1 MIKGIGIDLIDN
13 SRIQILHEK
22 YGQVFA
28 KKILSEAE
36 IIEFKKSRS
45 PVSYLAKHFASKE
58 ALSKALGTGLYRRG
72 IFPSNLTVDHD
83 DAGKPF
89 FIKNDSL
96 LEVLKS
102 ISASNIFLSI
112 SDTNSHSTAM
122 VLVE

>member
-13 SRIQILHEK
+13 SRIQVLHEK

-28 KKILSEAE
+28 KKILSSAE
-36 IIEFKKSRS
+36 MIEFRKSRS
-45 PVSYLAKHFASKE
+45 PISYLAKHFASKE

-72 IFPSNLTVDHD
+72 IFPSKLTVDHD
-83 DAGKPF
+83 DIGKPF

-112 SDTNSHSTAM
+112 SDTDSHSTAM

>member
-13 SRIQILHEK
+13 SRIQVLHEK

-28 KKILSEAE
+28 KKILSKAE
-36 IIEFKKSRS
+36 MIEFKKSRS

-72 IFPSNLTVDHD
+72 IFPSKLTVDHD
-83 DAGKPF
+83 DKGKPF
-89 FIKNDSL
+89 FIKNDGL
-96 LEVLKS
+96 LKVLKS
-102 ISASNIFLSI
+102 ISASNVFLSI

>member
-13 SRIQILHEK
+13 SRIQVLYEK

-36 IIEFKKSRS
+36 MIEFTKSKS
-45 PVSYLAKHFASKE
+45 PISYLAKHFASKE

-72 IFPSNLTVDHD
+72 IFPSNLTVGHD

-96 LEVLKS
+96 LEVLRS

>member
-36 IIEFKKSRS
+36 MIEFNQSRS
-45 PVSYLAKHFASKE
+45 PASYLAKHFASKE

-72 IFPSNLTVDHD
+72 ISPSKLTVDHD

-89 FIKNDSL
+89 FVKNDSL

-102 ISASNIFLSI
+102 ISASSIFLSI
-112 SDTNSHSTAM
+112 SDTNNYSTAM

>member
-13 SRIQILHEK
+13 SRIQILYEK

-28 KKILSEAE
+28 KKILSETE
-36 IIEFKKSRS
+36 MIEFNQSSS
-45 PVSYLAKHFASKE
+45 PASYLAKHFASKE

-72 IFPSNLTVDHD
+72 ISPSKLTVDHD

-89 FIKNDSL
+89 FVKNDSL
-96 LEVLKS
+96 IEVLKS
-102 ISASNIFLSI
+102 ISASSIFLSI
-112 SDTNSHSTAM
+112 SDTNNYSTAM

>member
-13 SRIQILHEK
+13 SRIQVLHEK

-36 IIEFKKSRS
+36 MIEFTKSKS
-45 PVSYLAKHFASKE
+45 PISYLAKHFASKE

-72 IFPSNLTVDHD
+72 IFPSNLTVGHD

-96 LEVLKS
+96 LEVLRS

>member
-13 SRIQILHEK
+13 SRIQVLHEK

-36 IIEFKKSRS
+36 MIEFTKSKS

-96 LEVLKS
+96 LEVLRS

>member
-13 SRIQILHEK
+13 SRIQVLHEK

-28 KKILSEAE
+28 QKILSEAE

>member
-13 SRIQILHEK
+13 SRIQVLHEK

-28 KKILSEAE
+28 KKILSKAE
-36 IIEFKKSRS
+36 MIEFKKSRA

-72 IFPSNLTVDHD
+72 ISPSKLTVDHD
-83 DAGKPF
+83 DVGKPF

-96 LEVLKS
+96 LEVLRS
-102 ISASNIFLSI
+102 IPASNIFLSI

>member
-13 SRIQILHEK
+13 SRIHILYEK

-28 KKILSEAE
+28 KKILSETE
-36 IIEFKKSRS
+36 MTEFNQSSS
-45 PVSYLAKHFASKE
+45 PASYLAKHFASKE

-72 IFPSNLTVDHD
+72 ISPSKLTVDHD

-89 FIKNDSL
+89 FVKNDSL

-102 ISASNIFLSI
+102 ISASSIFLSI
-112 SDTNSHSTAM
+112 SDTNNYSTAM

>member
-13 SRIQILHEK
+13 SRIQVLHEK
-22 YGQVFA
+22 YGQIFA
-28 KKILSEAE
+28 KKILSESE
-36 IIEFKKSRS
+36 MIGFKKSRS

-72 IFPSNLTVDHD
+72 IFPANLTVDHD

>member
-13 SRIQILHEK
+13 SRIQVLHEK
-22 YGQVFA
+22 YGQIFA
-28 KKILSEAE
+28 KKILSESE
-36 IIEFKKSRS
+36 MIEFKKSRS
-45 PVSYLAKHFASKE
+45 PISYLAKHFASKE

>member
-13 SRIQILHEK
+13 SRINILHEK

-36 IIEFKKSRS
+36 MIEFNQSSS
-45 PVSYLAKHFASKE
+45 PASYLAKHFASKE

-72 IFPSNLTVDHD
+72 ISPSKLTVDHD

-89 FIKNDSL
+89 FVKNDSL

-102 ISASNIFLSI
+102 ISASSIFLSI
-112 SDTNSHSTAM
+112 SDTNNYSTAM

>member
-13 SRIQILHEK
+13 SRIQVLHEK

-28 KKILSEAE
+28 KKILSKAE
-36 IIEFKKSRS
+36 MIEFKKSRF
-45 PVSYLAKHFASKE
+45 PVSYLAKHFTSKE

-72 IFPSNLTVDHD
+72 IFPSKLTVDHD
-83 DAGKPF
+83 DMGKPF
-89 FIKNDSL
+89 FIKNGGL
-96 LEVLKS
+96 LKVLKS
-102 ISASNIFLSI
+102 ISASNVFLSI

>member
-13 SRIQILHEK
+13 SRIQVLYEK

-28 KKILSEAE
+28 QKILSEAE

-72 IFPSNLTVDHD
+72 IFPANLTVDHD

-89 FIKNDSL
+89 FIKNASL

-112 SDTNSHSTAM
+112 SDTNSHSTAI

>member
-13 SRIQILHEK
+13 SRIQVLHEK

-36 IIEFKKSRS
+36 MIEFKKSRF

-72 IFPSNLTVDHD
+72 IFPSKLTVDHD
-83 DAGKPF
+83 DRGKPF
-89 FIKNDSL
+89 FIKNDGL
-96 LEVLKS
+96 LKVLKS
-102 ISASNIFLSI
+102 ISASNVFLSI

>member
-13 SRIQILHEK
+13 SRIQVLHEK
-22 YGQVFA
+22 YGQIFA
-28 KKILSEAE
+28 KKILSESE
-36 IIEFKKSRS
+36 MIEFKKSRS

-112 SDTNSHSTAM
+112 SDTNSHSAAM

>member
-1 MIKGIGIDLIDN
+1 VIKGIGIDLIDN
-13 SRIQILHEK
+13 SRIQVLYEK

-36 IIEFKKSRS
+36 MIEFTKSKS
-45 PVSYLAKHFASKE
+45 PISYLAKHFASKE

-72 IFPSNLTVDHD
+72 IFPSNLTVGHD

-96 LEVLKS
+96 LEVLRS

>member
-1 MIKGIGIDLIDN
+1 VIKGIGIDLIDN
-13 SRIQILHEK
+13 SRIQVLYEK

-28 KKILSEAE
+28 KKILSTPEM
-36 IIEFKKSRS
+36 IEFSKSRS

-72 IFPSNLTVDHD
+72 IFPSKLTVDHD
-83 DAGKPF
+83 DIGKPF

-102 ISASNIFLSI
+102 ISASNVFLSI
-112 SDTNSHSTAM
+112 SDTDSHSTAM

>member
-13 SRIQILHEK
+13 SRIQVLHEK
-22 YGQVFA
+22 YGQIFA
-28 KKILSEAE
+28 KKILSESE
-36 IIEFKKSRS
+36 MIEFKKSRS

>member
-13 SRIQILHEK
+13 SRIQILYEK

-28 KKILSEAE
+28 KKILSETE
-36 IIEFKKSRS
+36 MIEFNQSSS
-45 PVSYLAKHFASKE
+45 PASYLAKHFASKE

-72 IFPSNLTVDHD
+72 ISPSKLTVDHD

-89 FIKNDSL
+89 FVKNDSL

-102 ISASNIFLSI
+102 ISASSIFLSI
-112 SDTNSHSTAM
+112 SDTNNYSTAM

>member
-36 IIEFKKSRS
+36 MIEFNQSRF
-45 PVSYLAKHFASKE
+45 PASYLAKHFASKE

-72 IFPSNLTVDHD
+72 ISPSKLTVDHD

-89 FIKNDSL
+89 FVKNDSL

-102 ISASNIFLSI
+102 ISASTIFLSI
-112 SDTNSHSTAM
+112 SDTNNYSTAM

>member
-1 MIKGIGIDLIDN
+1 VIKGIGIDLIDN
-13 SRIQILHEK
+13 SRIQVLHEK

-28 KKILSEAE
+28 KKILSSAE
-36 IIEFKKSRS
+36 MIEFRKSRS

-72 IFPSNLTVDHD
+72 IFPSKLTVDHD
-83 DAGKPF
+83 DIGKPF

-112 SDTNSHSTAM
+112 SDTDSHSTAM